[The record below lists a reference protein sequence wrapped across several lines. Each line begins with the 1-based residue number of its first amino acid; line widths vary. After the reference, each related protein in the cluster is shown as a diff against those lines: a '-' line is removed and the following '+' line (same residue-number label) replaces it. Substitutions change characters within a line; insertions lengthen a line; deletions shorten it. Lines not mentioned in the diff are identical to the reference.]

1 MTRESIIFA
10 IMEKYMEPSDIEVK
24 MAFVASCI
32 ETVADHLGIGYRQVF
47 ERMDKIG
54 MIDNYLYPCYDTLH
68 TESRENLTLSLIETL
83 EHWEKQE

>member
-1 MTRESIIFA
+1 
-10 IMEKYMEPSDIEVK
+10 MEPSDIEVK

-54 MIDNYLYPCYDTLH
+54 MIDNYIYPCYDTLH